1 METKE
6 IKPFG
11 KVFTQNRE
19 YYLLEPHARAM
30 SDGTFEILVV
40 PYTEIYSTVYPN
52 HGVFAGTFK
61 LGSNYNRSIRIGGV
75 KEIMSK
81 RDIDDFWW
89 KYDVPITMAV
99 IIITVFLIIVAL
111 VEFMN

>member
-40 PYTEIYSTVYPN
+40 PYTEYNIHAYTPRFIRTTEFLLE
-52 HGVFAGTFK
+52 H
-61 LGSNYNRSIRIGGV
+61 SNW
-75 KEIMSK
+75 EA
-81 RDIDDFWW
+81 
-89 KYDVPITMAV
+89 ITIEV
-99 IIITVFLIIVAL
+99 SEL
-111 VEFMN
+111 EE